1 MIFGVRIDE
10 VRGCVPTV
18 GGIVCVL
25 SCGDVEMQNRK
36 MCTYTVSDVGTYP
49 RYVRKSKAAEARGFH
64 SFPPA
69 QDPKSV
75 APPLLRNREGA
86 GHRPL
91 RASKE
96 KSFEAFFISERERKY
111 VGWKS
116 LAVPLRTHPRCVLTV
131 GDCLCV
137 VVR

>member
-1 MIFGVRIDE
+1 M
-10 VRGCVPTV
+10 
-18 GGIVCVL
+18 L

-96 KSFEAFFISERERKY
+96 KSFEAFFMFERKRKDFGRKPPVASLRNTPGVCPYGLGLFVCCRAVISEYKIEKC
-111 VGWKS
+111 VS
-116 LAVPLRTHPRCVLTV
+116 VPCLT
-131 GDCLCV
+131 
-137 VVR
+137 